1 MNDIIGIFI
10 GLILI
15 GYLFFTVLRPEKF

>member
-1 MNDIIGIFI
+1 MGDIMGIII

-15 GYLFFTVLRPEKF
+15 GYLLFSVLRPEKF